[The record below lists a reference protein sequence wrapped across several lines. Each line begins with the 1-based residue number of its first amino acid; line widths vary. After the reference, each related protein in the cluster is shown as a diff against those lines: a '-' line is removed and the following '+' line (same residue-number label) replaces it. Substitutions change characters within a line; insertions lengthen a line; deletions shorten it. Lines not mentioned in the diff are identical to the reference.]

1 MSAIEGLLNEC
12 GEQVIYATSGGHRV
26 NPGNAYRTDT
36 PRHELIWHNGI
47 GTIYAVECDWE
58 HLDGETGDVQHIDHH
73 RPGDPGY
80 GVPPAEFFRGSSLG
94 QVIAE
99 LARLGVALDDL
110 PDWEPVSCFAGEESD
125 AIWFSTDPPGFF
137 GTSGRI
143 RLRGERHTARWS
155 GARWV
160 RTPQTIIFT
169 AAADHCLGAAY
180 AGKCPGVDV
189 GALGEWRIAARAAH
203 QGRSADE
210 IRTDIES
217 SMAALRAAPMVTLL
231 DVADMPHTYDHDWS
245 RSVCDGCNR
254 EPVVCR
260 DMRDIHVSE
269 LPEAGTRLGE
279 SYIAIGLPGPDGRR
293 KVVCSGTGE
302 VVSAFL
308 NNWAA
313 RNGLADCYGDPA
325 RGFAGG
331 YYTKGSEMT
340 PEQQP

>member
-1 MSAIEGLLNEC
+1 MTKNSTSEDAVTEKRIWVLGSADPEMSAIEGLLNEC

-99 LARLGVALDDL
+99 LARLGVLT
-110 PDWEPVSCFAGEESD
+110 WPVGPLMSRNPAGTLVV
-125 AIWFSTDPPGFF
+125 AHHQGNMVDPL
-137 GTSGRI
+137 I
-143 RLRGERHTARWS
+143 LA
-155 GARWV
+155 
-160 RTPQTIIFT
+160 

-180 AGKCPGVDV
+180 AGQCPGVDV
-189 GALGEWRIAARAAH
+189 GALGEWRIATRAAH
-203 QGRSADE
+203 QGRSVDE
-210 IRTDIES
+210 VRADIERA
-217 SMAALRAAPMVTLL
+217 MAALRAAPMVTLL
-231 DVADMPHTYDHDWS
+231 DVADMSHTYDHDWS

-254 EPVVCR
+254 EPVICR
-260 DMRDIHVSE
+260 DMRNIHVSE

-279 SYIAIGLPGPDGRR
+279 SYIAVGLPGPDGRS
-293 KVVCSGTGE
+293 KVVCSGTSE
-302 VVSAFL
+302 VVGAFL
-308 NNWAA
+308 RNWAE
-313 RNGLADCYGDPA
+313 RNGLDDCYGDPA

-331 YYTKGSEMT
+331 YYAKGSEMT